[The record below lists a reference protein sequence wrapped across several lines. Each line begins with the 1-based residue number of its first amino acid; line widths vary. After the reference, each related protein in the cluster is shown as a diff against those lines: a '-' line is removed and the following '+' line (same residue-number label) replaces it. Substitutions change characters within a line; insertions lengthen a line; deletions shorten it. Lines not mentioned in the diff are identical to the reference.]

1 MLFRELD
8 KIRRNIV
15 MGSII
20 EAIMG
25 LVLLA
30 TPDGYVGFLGAF
42 TAFVLVVAAV
52 VYIME
57 FMVGRKALIDYF
69 FLLVALVVGLV
80 GILMFVYDDLFI
92 ALLTLLVSV
101 QPLLVG
107 VYTAHY
113 TIAFARRSGRAG
125 WWLPLVMAALLI
137 AFGAFTLLNPW
148 VKSPRAV
155 LQLAGGTLTYSA
167 IVMAALLIWVWPI
180 PYIEE
185 S

>member
-25 LVLLA
+25 VVLLA

-42 TAFVLVVAAV
+42 AAFVLVVASV

-69 FLLVALVVGLV
+69 FLLVSLVVGLV
-80 GILMFVYDDLFI
+80 GILLFVYDDLFI

-107 VYTAHY
+107 VYTLHY

-137 AFGAFTLLNPW
+137 VFGAFTLLNPW

-155 LQLAGGTLTYSA
+155 LQLAGGTLAYSA

-180 PYIEE
+180 PNIEE